1 MKKAN
6 PKTYFLA
13 AEILEMI
20 WVSLHESGQEDLARV
35 VSDSMIAQGC
45 QELDTVTDSEL
56 ILMFW
61 KNYLEENNLVTFIDQ
76 SEFH

>member
-1 MKKAN
+1 MKKEN

-13 AEILEMI
+13 AEVIEMV
-20 WVSLHESGQEDLARV
+20 WVGLHESGQEDLARAL
-35 VSDSMIAQGC
+35 SDSMITQGC

-76 SEFH
+76 TEFH

>member
-1 MKKAN
+1 MNKAN

-13 AEILEMI
+13 AEVLEMV
-20 WVSLHESGQEDLARV
+20 WVGLHESGQEDLARV

-76 SEFH
+76 TEFH